1 MLTKKVFF
9 KFYQIPSY
17 IYENGVGLKVNAFSK
32 NDTIIPYRILLSQ

>member
-17 IYENGVGLKVNAFSK
+17 IYENGVGLKTNAFSK
-32 NDTIIPYRILLSQ
+32 NALIIP